1 MTTSEASGTR
11 AAAPDRSAGGALS
24 HRQIMTILLGL
35 LLGMF
40 LAALDQTIVSTSMP
54 RIANDLHGLNIQAWV
69 TTAYLITSTI
79 TTPLYGKL
87 SDIYGRKPFYLVA
100 ITIFILGSAASTFA
114 TSMYELAAFRAFQG
128 LGAGGLMSLAFTILG
143 DIVSPRERAKYQGY
157 FLAVFGLSSVLG
169 PVIGGALSGTNSIL
183 GVTGWRWVFLVNVP
197 IGLVALV
204 VVAKVLNVP
213 HERRDQRIDWW
224 GAITLVLGIVPI
236 LVVAEQGQ
244 TWGWGDYKSI
254 IAYAVGVVGIG
265 LFLLTE
271 ALMKESALIP
281 LRLFRNGVFSTLIV
295 AGTVVGAAMFG
306 AITLIPQYLQIVRG
320 ASPTL
325 SGLEMLP
332 LMVGLMAA
340 SIMSGQITSRTGRY
354 KVFPIIGSVFI
365 IGGSL
370 LFTQV
375 TADSPIWQPMVYML
389 IIGFG
394 VGNCLQTLTLA
405 AQNAVGFKDMGVSTA
420 AATFFRQIGGTLGV
434 AVFLSVLFSTV
445 GGKIT
450 TAIQSASK
458 GGSFVQA
465 LHDPSVLRNPVN
477 APVLGILNGHGTGAL
492 LQDSS
497 FLQRVD
503 ARLAH
508 PFLVGFSGS
517 IDLVFWCVAGLGVI
531 GLVVTFF
538 IREIPLRTMSGVQAL
553 AEGEGSPVPLP
564 EDLTPNA
571 SLEDELQALEAETEV
586 EAEQLVGAGRH
597 ATNGSAPVSRNGHSP
612 AGPGS
617 HELVGTTVSG
627 HVRRSDG
634 GPAAGTVLTLI
645 NHGGQQVT
653 RGVSD
658 SDGDYQLVAPL
669 DGVYVLIASSAG
681 HQPQATTL
689 RAAGEAVT
697 LDVVLTGT
705 ARALGVVRASDRL
718 PVAGATVTLTDPRGE
733 VVGSVSTTTDGE
745 YRFPDL
751 LGGSY
756 TLVASATGYRP
767 YAAALAVPDSG
778 DAVTDVEL
786 SGAARLSGTATGG
799 RDQRP
804 VHDARVTLVDSTG
817 NVVAMTT
824 TDESGGYSFGDL
836 PEGDYTVITSGYP
849 PVSDRFQVDAAQ
861 DGVHDVVLNH
871 GDI

>member
-1 MTTSEASGTR
+1 M
-11 AAAPDRSAGGALS
+11 S
-24 HRQIMTILLGL
+24 HRQILTILVGL

-100 ITIFILGSAASTFA
+100 ITIFILGSAASTFS
-114 TSMYELAAFRAFQG
+114 TSMYELAGFRAFQG

-169 PVIGGALSGTNSIL
+169 PVIGGALSGANSIL

-197 IGLVALV
+197 IGLIALV
-204 VVAKVLNVP
+204 VVARVLNVP
-213 HERRDQRIDWW
+213 HQRRDQRIDWF

-254 IAYAVGVVGIG
+254 ICYVVGVVGIG
-265 LFLLTE
+265 LFILTE
-271 ALMKESALIP
+271 ALMRESALIP
-281 LRLFRNGVFSTLIV
+281 LRLFRNGVFSTVIL

-340 SIMSGQITSRTGRY
+340 SIISGQVTSRTGRY
-354 KVFPIIGSVFI
+354 KIFPIVGSVFI

-375 TADSPIWQPMVYML
+375 GADSPIWQPMVYML

-405 AQNAVGFKDMGVSTA
+405 AQNAVDFRDMGVSTA

-450 TAIQSASK
+450 SAIQAASRA

-465 LHDPSVLRNPVN
+465 LHDPAVLHNPVN
-477 APVLGILNGHGTGAL
+477 APVLGILQGHGTGGL
-492 LQDSS
+492 LQDAS

-517 IDLVFWCVAGLGVI
+517 IDLVFWCVAGLGVV
-531 GLVVTFF
+531 GLLVTFF
-538 IREIPLRTMSGVQAL
+538 IKEIPLRTMSGVQAL
-553 AEGEGSPVPLP
+553 AEGEGAAVPLP
-564 EDLTPNA
+564 DDLTDNA
-571 SLEDELQALEAETEV
+571 SLEDELEALRAEANV

-597 ATNGSAPVSRNGHSP
+597 AVNGAQPSLNGHS
-612 AGPGS
+612 GNGHGS
-617 HELVGTTVSG
+617 HELVGTPVSG
-627 HVRRSDG
+627 YVRRSDG
-634 GPAAGTVLTLI
+634 GPASDAVLTLI

-653 RGVSD
+653 RGVSAD
-658 SDGDYQLVAPL
+658 DGGYQLVAPL
-669 DGVYVLIASSAG
+669 DGVYVLIASSSG

-689 RAAGEAVT
+689 RAAGEPVT
-697 LDVVLTGT
+697 MDVVLTGT

-718 PVAGATVTLTDPRGE
+718 PVTGATVTLTDTRGE
-733 VVGSVSTTTDGE
+733 VVGSVSTASDGA
-745 YRFPDL
+745 YRFTDL

-756 TLVASATGYRP
+756 TLVASAIGYRP
-767 YAAALAVPDSG
+767 FAAALAVPASG
-778 DAVTDVEL
+778 DAVTDIEL

-799 RDQRP
+799 PDQRP
-804 VHDARVTLVDSTG
+804 VQDARVTLVDSTG

-824 TDESGGYSFGDL
+824 TDESGGYTFGDL
-836 PEGDYTVITSGYP
+836 PEGDYTVIASGYP
-849 PVSDRFQVDAAQ
+849 PVSDRFQVDAGQ
-861 DGVHDVVLNH
+861 DGVHHVVLNH